1 MPSLPARLAAV
12 VLACAPA
19 PALAGL
25 LVRTEVQVDGAA
37 PAVLLRAF
45 GEETEAG
52 PPTLSAFFD
61 EAGNRC
67 EAIVNAD
74 AVQSQTFV
82 AVKVRCLDSRGRTV
96 LHSEPSLL
104 VKNGEL
110 AKIEIGAG
118 THTIELRV
126 MATEDG
132 EAAPANSIRRDFFV
146 QAGAGTYRFWRLG
159 RPWADLTCEPGDFE
173 VNTSGTDVVYVQV
186 EGRFRPGDVLETD
199 CTAHEAT
206 GDVSVPV
213 VVSFF

>member
-1 MPSLPARLAAV
+1 MPSFPARLAAV

-45 GEETEAG
+45 GDATEAG
-52 PPTLSAFFD
+52 PPTLTAFFD
-61 EAGNRC
+61 EAGDRC

-74 AVQSQTFV
+74 PVRSQTFV
-82 AVKVRCLDSRGRTV
+82 AVQVRCLDSRGRTV
-96 LHSEPSLL
+96 LHSEPNLL
-104 VKNGEL
+104 VKNGEP
-110 AKIEIGAG
+110 ATIEVGAG
-118 THTIELRV
+118 AHKVALKVT
-126 MATEDG
+126 ATDDG
-132 EAAPANSIRRDFFV
+132 DAGAANSIRRAFFV
-146 QAGAGTYRFWRLG
+146 QPGNGTYRFM
-159 RPWADLTCEPGDFE
+159 RPWRPWTDLTCEPGDFDVE
-173 VNTSGTDVVYVQV
+173 ARGTEVVYVEL